1 MFMAKVTRGCRH
13 TDVLFQNY
21 FQIAMTQGDAFK
33 FLKSRQGFFSI
44 GLHYDHLYEEK
55 KDAS

>member
-21 FQIAMTQGDAFK
+21 FQIAMTQGDAFT
-33 FLKSRQGFFSI
+33 FLKSRQGFLSTE
-44 GLHYDHLYEEK
+44 LHCLLFAEK
-55 KDAS
+55 TPS